1 MLQKDFN
8 PVLRFMVVSDV
19 HYKDDHCI
27 EEERMEKAIKIAK
40 EALDRADEAY
50 AKAQEA
56 YREAEDAYSEARS
69 AYSEATRN

>member
-27 EEERMEKAIKIAK
+27 EEERMEKALKIA
-40 EALDRADEAY
+40 
-50 AKAQEA
+50 
-56 YREAEDAYSEARS
+56 
-69 AYSEATRN
+69 